1 MNYRKKEVIVQAVK
15 WTGDNLE
22 EVLFLDA
29 PEVKNMFTTKAADGA
44 SRLHVHTTLMGISMV
59 PVGDYVIK
67 GSMGELSLLNEESFK
82 RDYETI

>member
-29 PEVKNMFTTKAADGA
+29 PEVKRIFTTLVVGQT
-44 SRLHVHTTLMGISMV
+44 SQLHIQTLAGVSMV
-59 PVGDYVIK
+59 PKGDYVIK